1 MYFNEDNRNATVAM
15 AAGFPC
21 CSERVRSDL
30 LAYPSPVHSQLI
42 KGAAIV
48 SLFAFQNPES

>member
-1 MYFNEDNRNATVAM
+1 MYFSEDNRNATVAT

-30 LAYPSPVHSQLI
+30 LAYPSLI

-48 SLFAFQNPES
+48 PLFAFQNPES